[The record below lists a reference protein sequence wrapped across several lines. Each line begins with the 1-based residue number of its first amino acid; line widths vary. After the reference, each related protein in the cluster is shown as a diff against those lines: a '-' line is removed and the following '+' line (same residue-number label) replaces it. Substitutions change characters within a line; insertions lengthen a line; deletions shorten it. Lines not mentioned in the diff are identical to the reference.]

1 MKILENMLKVVYQ
14 EKKINEGWT
23 PFHAACLYDNIDIV
37 KLLMSTPGFNS
48 LNEKHEDGST
58 PIQEACSENNV
69 DIVKELLKQE
79 NIIVPEEMYFY
90 SSTIKN
96 LLKIHQ

>member
-1 MKILENMLKVVYQ
+1 
-14 EKKINEGWT
+14 
-23 PFHAACLYDNIDIV
+23 
-37 KLLMSTPGFNS
+37 MSTPGFNS